1 MKSRRLLMA
10 MLVVGL
16 AMILLPLVVMAD
28 PGRSPSQDKPECN
41 PRSRILAKWMD
52 LECQDLMDY
61 QADGVG
67 FGVMMKAYLLS
78 QVFADLEWQALVES
92 HISEEGL
99 GWGQVMK
106 AYFLAS
112 VLGPPDV
119 DAEDLLE
126 LRREGVGWGEIKKS
140 YRDGPGRPPW
150 AGGGPRPWAQRSRP
164 PWAGPYGTE
173 E

>member
-1 MKSRRLLMA
+1 MKSRRLLIA

-16 AMILLPLVVMAD
+16 SMILSPLVVIAG
-28 PGRSPSQDKPECN
+28 PGASPSQDKPECN
-41 PRSRILAKWMD
+41 PRSRILAEWTEVD
-52 LECQDLMDY
+52 CEDLMDY

-67 FGVMMKAYLLS
+67 FGVIMKAYLLS
-78 QVFADLEWQALVES
+78 QVFPDLEWQDLVES
-92 HISEEGL
+92 HMSGESL

-106 AYFLAS
+106 AHFLAS
-112 VLGPPDV
+112 VLGPDV

-126 LRREGVGWGEIKKS
+126 LRGEGVGWGEIKKG

-150 AGGGPRPWAQRSRP
+150 AGGGRP
-164 PWAGPYGTE
+164 PWAGPHGTE